1 MISVGTFE
9 AKTNLAKLLKKVKK
23 GETVLITN
31 RGEPVAKLVPPN
43 VRASDVA
50 NVVAEMLERRN
61 VSGPSLGSDMSIKD
75 LMVEGRRR

>member
-31 RGEPVAKLVPPN
+31 RGEPVAKLVPTN
-43 VRASDVA
+43 VRSSDIV
-50 NVVAEMLERRN
+50 NLVQEMLDRRN
-61 VSGPSLGSDMSIKD
+61 ANGPTLGTDTSIKD